1 MSPLAGKPFQGIATM
16 TQKDLGCMAAPSSS
30 MAVMQGAAMIEE
42 EERRVR
48 ESGGQDYDMLLK
60 NNIEGIIIKWA
71 YQVGLSFEF

>member
-1 MSPLAGKPFQGIATM
+1 
-16 TQKDLGCMAAPSSS
+16 
-30 MAVMQGAAMIEE
+30 MIEE

-71 YQVGLSFEF
+71 YQVRLIFRILTIVFHIFEMPTQIYLRC

>member
-1 MSPLAGKPFQGIATM
+1 
-16 TQKDLGCMAAPSSS
+16 
-30 MAVMQGAAMIEE
+30 MQGAAMIEE

-71 YQVGLSFEF
+71 YQVRLIFRILTIFFHIFEMPTQILRC

>member
-1 MSPLAGKPFQGIATM
+1 
-16 TQKDLGCMAAPSSS
+16 
-30 MAVMQGAAMIEE
+30 MQGAAMIEE

-71 YQVGLSFEF
+71 YQVSLSFEF

>member
-1 MSPLAGKPFQGIATM
+1 
-16 TQKDLGCMAAPSSS
+16 
-30 MAVMQGAAMIEE
+30 MIEE

-71 YQVGLSFEF
+71 YQVLTLIPTAVGIYGPQVFETQFSKPVLTEMHEFRTIFYRSQ